1 MTATRVTPAA
11 LIILVLLPLM
21 IIGCQLGLGAQP
33 PALPA
38 PDMGATDSDQ
48 KIVDGYL
55 HVGYT
60 PPCERIPRPAEWVAP
75 IILTDLRSGSYI
87 LLNRNGTVKTR
98 SKPQYKSEQGKA
110 TLEAVLKDSSV
121 MEQVVAR
128 PSCAKQVYKPEVW
141 QRDGWPDP
149 HAEDIGDP
157 PIPKVAMA
165 IARKPTTSPGQ
176 RVYPGWI
183 GAYCWPVSG
192 GSRECEDTA
201 DWKGFISADPIGP
214 SAGARIFF
222 TVLGDD
228 ASPGR
233 LIRIQMFTVQEEW
246 SIWKLGRVLYLG
258 TEVHSVEAQEGETL
272 EEFVV
277 PKLPVGVYMLIA
289 SYEFPP
295 GEVEYGFKVAFG
307 K

>member
-1 MTATRVTPAA
+1 MSRARVICTGM
-11 LIILVLLPLM
+11 ILALLPLM
-21 IIGCQLGLGAQP
+21 IIGCQIEFGAQP
-33 PALPA
+33 VPMPPPPPTPAA
-38 PDMGATDSDQ
+38 SDQ
-48 KIVDGYL
+48 KLVEGYL
-55 HVGYT
+55 HVEYI
-60 PPCERIPRPAEWVAP
+60 PPCALRSAPAEWVAP
-75 IILTDLRSGSYI
+75 IRLTDLRSGSVVY
-87 LLNRNGTVKTR
+87 LNRNGTLREGPKPDYKT
-98 SKPQYKSEQGKA
+98 EEGKA
-110 TLEAVLKDSSV
+110 ALEAALNDSSV

-128 PSCAKQVYKPEVW
+128 PSCAEQVYKPEVW

-214 SAGARIFF
+214 STGARIFF